1 MMVFWGKPLGIIVV
15 MHGTFSDVLVQC
27 GVFFSY
33 LKDHQKFSFNI
44 CTGPF
49 FFETWAI
56 ALVITEVKDSAMST
70 FLFLFL
76 LLNWILFFTFG
87 SLFFILAEGK
97 ERYSQFFHKVYDH
110 GKQWLDCVQ
119 RRLGLP
125 YWFLCFVLMLS
136 FFLITWVC
144 CSSCDDDCRE
154 KETAKVSETVFVFS
168 NESRYSRMHQVKF

>member
-1 MMVFWGKPLGIIVV
+1 
-15 MHGTFSDVLVQC
+15 
-27 GVFFSY
+27 
-33 LKDHQKFSFNI
+33 
-44 CTGPF
+44 
-49 FFETWAI
+49 
-56 ALVITEVKDSAMST
+56 MST

-168 NESRYSRMHQVKF
+168 NESRYSRMHQVKFKEDSLKSYSSIDFTWSILEYLDPNIYLHFIILGFRQY